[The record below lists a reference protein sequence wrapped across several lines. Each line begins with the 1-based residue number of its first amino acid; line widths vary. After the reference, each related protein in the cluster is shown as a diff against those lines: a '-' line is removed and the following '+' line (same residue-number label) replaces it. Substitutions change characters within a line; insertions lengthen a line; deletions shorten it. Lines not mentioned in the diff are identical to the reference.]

1 MHQQNRER
9 GVREAGDSRGCE
21 ERRREA
27 PRFHNFLCG
36 HYELFR
42 LTRQSSAAASESAP
56 SNLWKYVNHDKGR
69 KQAG

>member
-27 PRFHNFLCG
+27 PRSHNFLCG
-36 HYELFR
+36 H
-42 LTRQSSAAASESAP
+42 
-56 SNLWKYVNHDKGR
+56 
-69 KQAG
+69 